1 LKHIERTTLLVSAV
15 TLFSVSVAGAAEPS
29 QPQPSVNSAAVV
41 TQAPSAPVGTTAQP
55 VVDNAVADGHMVDG
69 KATNP
74 APSAVAPPP
83 VATAVAPNSVG
94 ASPYGNGGSDASP
107 PAAPPPA
114 PRPKDDAPAT
124 LFASGQ
130 DYAIGGFGGLGV
142 MYTRFAGHDRPLVCG
157 EGAVIIDH
165 RFTLGGGGCGI
176 AAMMNGSMYGN
187 GPHSSDDRMSFGYG
201 GAIVRYHFF
210 SRKAANLA
218 VGGLIGAGG
227 LEIGTYKG
235 TGDTTDWNNYNGKH
249 PDVVFV
255 VEPQIGGYANL
266 TRWLRVGAVGGF
278 RFVSGVD
285 TKGLKASD
293 LMGPTIGGQI
303 QAGWF

>member
-1 LKHIERTTLLVSAV
+1 MKHIDRTTLLVSAV
-15 TLFSVSVAGAAEPS
+15 ILFSANVVWAAEPS
-29 QPQPSVNSAAVV
+29 QHQASVNTAAVA
-41 TQAPSAPVGTTAQP
+41 TQDPGVPVGPTAQP
-55 VVDNAVADGHMVDG
+55 APDNAAVDG
-69 KATNP
+69 QAVDGQTANP
-74 APSAVAPPP
+74 APSAVAP
-83 VATAVAPNSVG
+83 ATVTAAVPNSVG
-94 ASPYGNGGSDASP
+94 VSPYGNGANDAP
-107 PAAPPPA
+107 PASPPPA

-142 MYTRFAGHDRPLVCG
+142 MYTRFAGSDRPLVCG

-176 AAMMNGSMYGN
+176 AAMMDGSKYGN
-187 GPHSSDDRMSFGYG
+187 HGTGDRMSFGYG

-210 SRKAANLA
+210 SRKALNVA

-227 LEIGTYKG
+227 LEIASYKG
-235 TGDTTDWNNYNGKH
+235 TGDTSDWNNYNGKH

-293 LMGPTIGGQI
+293 LMGPTLGGQI
-303 QAGWF
+303 QGGWF